1 MWIIP
6 VLQLVMPTEV
16 TLQSDQGL
24 QLCGWGLQKEKM
36 LFTGLDHKS
45 SHKHLHDH
53 SLTDQVVRRCLKL
66 LIAWPILHQPKV
78 TCNLR
83 FLLLFRV
90 YLRMGRFEGCRSVF
104 FLCQGLTIMLTWMP
118 TVEAASFFSLLYLI
132 VNINL
137 KGIPKTLQRW
147 IKTEQWWSCFA
158 KRLSVI
164 IILSGRSAGAAV
176 GNTDYWGKRWQML
189 NV

>member
-1 MWIIP
+1 MKNPCAAACDANRSDFAIWPGFAALWMRFGEREDALHGARSQVIP
-6 VLQLVMPTEV
+6 QALAWPFPHRSSSEKVLEATNCLTHSPPAKGDMQPQVPTA
-16 TLQSDQGL
+16 LQSL
-24 QLCGWGLQKEKM
+24 SK
-36 LFTGLDHKS
+36 
-45 SHKHLHDH
+45 
-53 SLTDQVVRRCLKL
+53 
-66 LIAWPILHQPKV
+66 
-78 TCNLR
+78 
-83 FLLLFRV
+83 
-90 YLRMGRFEGCRSVF
+90 RMGRFEGCRSAF

-137 KGIPKTLQRW
+137 KGTPKTLQRW

-176 GNTDYWGKRWQML
+176 GNTDYRGKRWQML

>member
-1 MWIIP
+1 MT
-6 VLQLVMPTEV
+6 PTEV

-36 LFTGLDHKS
+36 VFTGLDHKS

-66 LIAWPILHQPKV
+66 LIAWPILHQPRV

-90 YLRMGRFEGCRSVF
+90 YLRMGRFEGCRSAF

-118 TVEAASFFSLLYLI
+118 TVEAASFFLPALFDSEHKSEGDPQNTE
-132 VNINL
+132 V
-137 KGIPKTLQRW
+137 QRW
-147 IKTEQWWSCFA
+147 IKTDGVVMELFRKKTLCYY
-158 KRLSVI
+158 
-164 IILSGRSAGAAV
+164 
-176 GNTDYWGKRWQML
+176 NT
-189 NV
+189 